1 MANQFINDGA
11 IMKSPYRRFF
21 HHSSVLFVAM
31 AMTGAWGG
39 SHSFAAPSSL
49 TGKLYVS
56 DLKGSVDLHT
66 SDSITALA
74 KKMVFNATSTTI
86 FCAQDSNCSM
96 VYSNGTAMYL
106 DANSRLEI
114 QKFTQEP
121 FTFNRYDLETEPSVS
136 QTLAHLSYGLVAL
149 CTSKLAAGSN
159 MIYTTP
165 HVMLNIRGKKI
176 VIESN
181 NYQTLVSV
189 LEGDVTVRASDG
201 GGGQVLRNG
210 QEAIVRYKT
219 TNQTSSIVHVGRIP
233 DDRKRLLDQL
243 VDMAGIAQRT
253 VYFETVDHKDA
264 TGKTTQEIQAS
275 EVVPTNKPTDF
286 TISPS
291 QLPH

>member
-1 MANQFINDGA
+1 
-11 IMKSPYRRFF
+11 MKSPYRRFF
-21 HHSSVLFVAM
+21 HHPSALFVAIAM
-31 AMTGAWGG
+31 AGALVG
-39 SHSFAAPSSL
+39 SHSFAAPNGP

-66 SDSITALA
+66 SDAIIALA
-74 KKMVFNATSTTI
+74 KKKVFNATGTTI

-106 DANSRLEI
+106 DTNSRLEV

-233 DDRKRLLDQL
+233 DERKRLLDEL
-243 VDMAGIAQRT
+243 VDMADIAQRT
-253 VYFETVDHKDA
+253 VYFETVDRKDA

-275 EVVPTNKPTDF
+275 EVVPTNKPTNF

-291 QLPH
+291 QLPQ